1 MRAVMSPRPSLS
13 ALQRLASWLAL
24 VAILL
29 SAVLPMRAAPVD
41 DAMALLGLDICS
53 AAKAGTRD
61 QPDAPA
67 SHTNGEHCSACWL
80 GHPVALPPAP
90 LVALTQPRLLLGE
103 APALF
108 FSAPRRLHAWVSA
121 PSRAPPA
128 RV

>member
-1 MRAVMSPRPSLS
+1 MSIRHPLT
-13 ALQRLASWLAL
+13 ALQRLASWIAL

-29 SAVLPMRAAPVD
+29 GAVLPGRAAPMD
-41 DAMALLGLDICS
+41 EAMALLGLDICS
-53 AAKAGTRD
+53 AAKTGSRD

-67 SHTNGEHCSACWL
+67 SHAAGEHCSACWL
-80 GHPVALPPAP
+80 AHPVALPPAP
-90 LVALTQPRLLLGE
+90 LTALPQPLLLVDE

-128 RV
+128 AA

>member
-1 MRAVMSPRPSLS
+1 MSPRHSPT
-13 ALQRLASWLAL
+13 ALQRLTSWLAL

-29 SAVLPMRAAPVD
+29 SAMLPARAAPIDETMV
-41 DAMALLGLDICS
+41 LLGLDICS
-53 AAKAGTRD
+53 AAKAGSRD

-67 SHTNGEHCSACWL
+67 SHAAGEHCSACWL
-80 GHPVALPPAP
+80 AHPVALPPAP
-90 LVALTQPRLLLGE
+90 LTVPRQPLLLVDE

-128 RV
+128 AV

>member
-1 MRAVMSPRPSLS
+1 MSAHHPLT

-61 QPDAPA
+61 QPDAPNA
-67 SHTNGEHCSACWL
+67 PDKHAHGEHCSACWL

-90 LVALTQPRLLLGE
+90 LVALTQPLLLLDE

-108 FSAPRRLHAWVSA
+108 FSVPRRLHAWVSV

-128 RV
+128 SV